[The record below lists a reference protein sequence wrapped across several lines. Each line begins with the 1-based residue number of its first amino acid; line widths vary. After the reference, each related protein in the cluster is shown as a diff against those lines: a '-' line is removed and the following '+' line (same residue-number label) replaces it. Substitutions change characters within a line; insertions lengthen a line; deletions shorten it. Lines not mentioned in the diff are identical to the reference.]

1 MVDQD
6 VLVSEGCH
14 KGNHPG
20 HNDQNPRPENRCPMG
35 QRRWYPLLA
44 LYIRNMHCI
53 HQTPPC
59 FERQP
64 LCFEVEIALN
74 GVASSELP
82 DHAILWNVHT
92 VLLSLGKVGWRTRN
106 RAEDGIMDGS
116 GSAVGIRV
124 GGHLRFND
132 FSHTQCPFPA
142 LDPVLNGHEVDR
154 HAFADQTRYVSQGAA
169 QLSTKG
175 IEDGFLLRG
184 RCLVINVE
192 YGPPVP
198 RQYIAGNL
206 IDLYKR
212 EVRDIHA
219 PHPSPINVV
228 GIDGVATT
236 TVWIIAHPAGAWS
249 AAGTGFQQGPIQDVG
264 LLCICLCCH
273 RVLLLFLSEPLTR
286 SVAAIKRR
294 YGTGS
299 VPSVTSVSDTV

>member
-92 VLLSLGKVGWRTRN
+92 VMRRLGKIGWRTRN
-106 RAEDGIMDGS
+106 GAEYGIVDGS
-116 GSAVGIRV
+116 GSAVGISI
-124 GGHLRFND
+124 GSHLRIND
-132 FSHTQCPFPA
+132 LANTQCPFTA
-142 LDPVLNGHEVDR
+142 FDPVLNWHVVDR
-154 HAFADQTRYVSQGAA
+154 NAFADQTCYISQGTT
-169 QLSTKG
+169 QLTTKDV
-175 IEDGFLLRG
+175 EDGFLLLW
-184 RCLVINVE
+184 CCIVINVE

-198 RQYIAGNL
+198 CQYIAGNL
-206 IDLYKR
+206 IDLDKR

-219 PHPSPINVV
+219 PHLAPINVV
-228 GIDGVATT
+228 GINRVATT
-236 TVWIIAHPAGAWS
+236 TVWIIAHPAGAWP
-249 AAGTGFQQGPIQDVG
+249 AA
-264 LLCICLCCH
+264 
-273 RVLLLFLSEPLTR
+273 
-286 SVAAIKRR
+286 
-294 YGTGS
+294 
-299 VPSVTSVSDTV
+299 